1 MYVNNQSR
9 KAPTKRQVT
18 IWALKRN
25 KMTGREIAQQIRVDP
40 AFVSR
45 SLKEANKRIE
55 ELLEEAGRMNKIKL
69 SLVNGEMGIAHG
81 HSHIFN
87 IDAHITFSPV
97 NGLQVWYEHKGEC
110 TSCEEFVE
118 CRKALL
124 QEFKERNIEAPN
136 STLRPTDLSDYL
148 FEKIEAMLE

>member
-1 MYVNNQSR
+1 MFVSHQKR
-9 KAPTKRQVT
+9 KYPTPRQIT
-18 IWALKRN
+18 IWTLKRN
-25 KMTGREIAQQIRVDP
+25 KMTGREIVKQIQVDP

-45 SLKEANKRIE
+45 SLKEANKRIKALIE
-55 ELLEEAGRMNKIKL
+55 EVGKMNKIKIQMI
-69 SLVNGEMGIAHG
+69 NGELGIARG
-81 HSHIFN
+81 YSHILN
-87 IDAHITFSPV
+87 ISAYITFSPI

-110 TSCEEFVE
+110 TSCEEYAE